1 MKAINFFKKKIF
13 FSFIFFIY
21 FFIGISIVEDYG
33 ISIDEEF
40 QRFSGFYW
48 LCYVLE
54 FLPFDNVRIDALN
67 KLNDIQGLTLP
78 NPKDFPFYGVVFDL
92 PLAFLETIFK
102 IESSKSYFLLR
113 HQATFIIFFISA
125 IYFYLIIKSR
135 FKNKIVIFLD
145 YYYI

>member
-1 MKAINFFKKKIF
+1 MKAINFFKKKF
-13 FSFIFFIY
+13 FIFIFFIY

-33 ISIDEEF
+33 ISIVVEF

-102 IESSKSYFLLR
+102 IDSSKS
-113 HQATFIIFFISA
+113 
-125 IYFYLIIKSR
+125 
-135 FKNKIVIFLD
+135 
-145 YYYI
+145 